1 MPFKDNPAAT
11 CASIVNIFVAL
22 EAKTQKK
29 PKRRRVS
36 VMVVIDGKFVGNLGT
51 RITEQRLQVF

>member
-22 EAKTQKK
+22 EAKTQK
-29 PKRRRVS
+29 S
-36 VMVVIDGKFVGNLGT
+36 VCNGCDRWKVCG
-51 RITEQRLQVF
+51 